1 MNRIL
6 CDVIIATKNRPERLR
21 RALDALLEQTH
32 EEFGV
37 IVVDDG
43 SETPVESI
51 TDSQRYAAL
60 QCEVVRLASS
70 RGPAAA
76 RNAGV
81 DRSNAQFILFLDDD
95 VVADRRL
102 IEVHLEAVR
111 APGAGA
117 PIVSCGPFVQPADWD
132 DPTPWNLWEARQA
145 KKEADAL
152 SRGDYAPTWR
162 QFHTGNNCLPLDVF
176 HSVGGFDERF
186 LRAEDDELA
195 LRLDRHGCKFV
206 FEPSAIAWHYSR
218 RTLEAWLH
226 TPRAYAYFDHL
237 MDQLHPEVGFLAQ
250 VKSELRR
257 RRLPLRLARVLL
269 HHGATTRWG
278 VDACVEVAKLAH
290 ARRADAVTMAALSI
304 AYDLSYCGALRD
316 AERGRSEFQP
326 PSREVAVAG

>member
-1 MNRIL
+1 MNRRL
-6 CDVIIATKNRPERLR
+6 CDVIIATKDRPEQLR
-21 RALDALLEQTH
+21 RALDGLLDQTH
-32 EEFGV
+32 AGFGV
-37 IVVDDG
+37 IIVDDG
-43 SETPVESI
+43 SETPVQTIAES
-51 TDSQRYAAL
+51 QEYATL
-60 QCEVVRLASS
+60 DCEVVRLASS

-76 RNAGV
+76 RNAGA
-81 DRSNAQFILFLDDD
+81 DRANAEFILFLDDD

-102 IEVHLEAVR
+102 VELHLAAVQ
-111 APGAGA
+111 ANADG
-117 PIVSCGPFVQPADWD
+117 PIVSCGPFVQPADWGN
-132 DPTPWNLWEARQA
+132 PTPWNLWEARQA

-176 HSVGGFDERF
+176 RAVGGFDERF

-206 FEPSAIAWHYSR
+206 FEPSALAWHYSHR
-218 RTLEAWLH
+218 SLEAWLL

-237 MDQLHPEVGFLAQ
+237 MDQLHPEAGFLTQ

-269 HHGATTRWG
+269 HHGATARWG
-278 VDACVEVAKLAH
+278 IDACVGLAKLAH

-304 AYDLSYCGALRD
+304 AYDLSYCRALRD
-316 AERGRSEFQP
+316 AEQGRSEFQP
-326 PSREVAVAG
+326 PSREVAIAG